1 MGTSMGLKLAEWIP
15 NCIKCSGCNVPPRS
29 LKIDVALAGN
39 STAISTPNVAAQM
52 DDSTYGDGERPDI
65 HGRSVNDA
73 GN

>member
-1 MGTSMGLKLAEWIP
+1 MGTAMGLMLAEWIP
-15 NCIKCSGCNVPPRS
+15 NNIKCSGCHVPPRG
-29 LKIDVALAGN
+29 LKTDVALAGN
-39 STAISTPNVAAQM
+39 SIAKM